1 MDNGGIMN
9 KTFCFTL
16 MLLLVLSNTAHAEQY
31 VSTKISEVTLFS
43 NQALVVREGRADLV
57 PGMNQLL
64 VETTAFSID
73 QDALTA
79 QVFGSGEM
87 ISVQFKLV
95 PLSDYPQDQVR
106 MIQDKLREKQRSHRV
121 LTDKKTVLE
130 KKTAFLDGLIT
141 FSNIQIPKDVQTNF
155 PSMTDVRETMDF
167 IGATASMIDTEN
179 QNIDKAIYETDREIK
194 RLKKELAAVRGLGG
208 TAKQAIEILF
218 NAVKKES
225 VRLKVEYLVQRASWH
240 PLYKLAV
247 PANLEELKLSM
258 LARISQKSGE
268 NWPGIGLSVSN
279 VIPMKGIHLPKLESW
294 KLDVPRPM
302 PMVLKQSRAKM
313 MAEAPAPQAAP
324 EEALVEQDA
333 IPAEFATA
341 VAKELPLSFE
351 YQIPFPVDIES
362 RDQVTILPLLTKL
375 VSAQTFHYSV
385 PAKNSLT
392 FLVAEA
398 EADQELLAGKLSVY
412 FAGRFIG
419 DTYLAE
425 KKPGQSFSMNLGADR
440 GIKVRR
446 EKILDKIK
454 ETYFGKIQRDTVVRS
469 FAYKITAENIKNS
482 PALLKIIDR
491 VPVSKTDKIEIRD
504 LQIQPNP
511 TQENYQDK
519 AGVHLWSFDLA
530 PGEKREIGIEFTVT
544 YPKGSP
550 PYGL

>member
-1 MDNGGIMN
+1 VKKVLFSALII
-9 KTFCFTL
+9 FIC
-16 MLLLVLSNTAHAEQY
+16 LLGSAYAEQY

-43 NQALVVREGRADLV
+43 NQALVIREGRADLI

-95 PLSDYPQDQVR
+95 PLSEYPQDQVR
-106 MIQDKLREKQRSHRV
+106 TIRDKLREKQQARRV

-130 KKTAFLDGLIT
+130 KKAAFLDGLID
-141 FSNIQIPKDVQTNF
+141 FSKIQIPKDVQTSF
-155 PSMTDVRETMDF
+155 PNMEDVRETMDF

-179 QNIDKAIYETDREIK
+179 QNIDKAIFETDREIK

-218 NAVKKES
+218 NATKNES
-225 VRLKVEYLVQRASWH
+225 VHLRVEYLVQRASWQ
-240 PLYKLAV
+240 PLYKVTV

-268 NWPGIGLSVSN
+268 NWPGIGLSISN
-279 VIPMKGIHLPKLESW
+279 VIPMKGIHLPQLHSW
-294 KLDVPRPM
+294 NLDVTRPM
-302 PMVLKQSRAKM
+302 PLGLKKSRAKV
-313 MAEAPAPQAAP
+313 MAEAPAPQATT
-324 EEALVEQDA
+324 EEAFVEQDEM
-333 IPAEFATA
+333 PAEFATA

-362 RDQVTILPLLTKL
+362 RDQVTILPLLTKMI
-375 VSAQTFHYSV
+375 SAQTFHYSV

-412 FAGRFIG
+412 FSGRFIG
-419 DTYLAE
+419 DTYLTE

-469 FAYKITAENIKNS
+469 FAYKITAENIKDR
-482 PALLKIIDR
+482 PALLKIVDR
-491 VPVSKTDKIEIRD
+491 IPVSKTDKIEIRD
-504 LQIQPNP
+504 LQIQPKP

-530 PGEKREIGIEFTVT
+530 AGDKGEIKIEFTVT
-544 YPKGSP
+544 YPKDSP
-550 PYGL
+550 PDGL